1 MALGA
6 GSRGCGPGGCSEKT
20 GSWEHLEESIPDALG
35 VGEVDRERGSKE
47 EAMTFGPG
55 QDKVRV
61 SVHADGGDGEKHF
74 WGEGG
79 SLGLDLLGVRYIT
92 VSICR
97 WHVPQRSW
105 RAGAWARKASAWL
118 AGSCLFPGDSSKALE
133 SC

>member
-1 MALGA
+1 MVALGA

-20 GSWEHLEESIPDALG
+20 GSWEHLEGSIPDALG

-92 VSICR
+92 VSIM
-97 WHVPQRSW
+97 QMA
-105 RAGAWARKASAWL
+105 RAPEVTEGRGLGTEGFRL
-118 AGSCLFPGDSSKALE
+118 AGWLLSLSWGQFEGP
-133 SC
+133 